1 VAKRIPRD
9 ESLSRVHGTGS
20 LFAAAYGNVGS
31 SIYYALG
38 VVALYALGLTPVT
51 FMIAGLI
58 FAATAASYTEAT
70 VMYPEA
76 GGSSSFARHAFH
88 EGWSF
93 FAAWGQMLNYIIT
106 VAISAFFVPHYLA
119 VFWGPLGHGPGDVI
133 AGVILIALLAAL
145 NVKGTQESARLNLVL
160 AIADLATQIVLVLI
174 GMVLVFNPD
183 ILVSQV
189 HLGVAP
195 SWGDFLLGIAVG
207 MVAYTGIETIS
218 NMAEEA
224 KDASRTIPRGVALV
238 VLAVVGLYAFLPI
251 IALSAM
257 PVVQHGGEY
266 TTALGT
272 TFADDPVLGIVENLG
287 LNGGLTDA
295 LRIYVG
301 VLAAVILLIAT
312 NAGLIGVSRLTYS
325 MGLHRQLP
333 ERLRQVHPKFRTPYI
348 AILIFSVVAM
358 ITLIPGKTAFLAT
371 MYSFGAMLSF
381 TIAHISVIKLRQRYP
396 DKERG
401 WKPPLNFSLRGVS
414 IPFTAVFGG
423 LGTFGA
429 WIVVMA
435 LDPVTLAAGG
445 AWMVF
450 GMALYVGYRRRHG
463 LSLTKTVKVK
473 TLEPLGVEEIEYKSV
488 LIAYDE
494 ETPFSEETMATAVKL
509 ASPRR
514 RAVHILSLIEVPS
527 HLPLDAPLEAQER
540 KAQEKI
546 ERAKL
551 IGGLRV
557 TGHVHRVRPNQ
568 AGRAMVE
575 EAHKVRASAIVIGL
589 RYRNG
594 APLYN
599 KALQTVLA
607 QRPCRVLV
615 VGEPGA
621 ARVAAGI

>member
-1 VAKRIPRD
+1 
-9 ESLSRVHGTGS
+9 
-20 LFAAAYGNVGS
+20 
-31 SIYYALG
+31 
-38 VVALYALGLTPVT
+38 
-51 FMIAGLI
+51 
-58 FAATAASYTEAT
+58 
-70 VMYPEA
+70 
-76 GGSSSFARHAFH
+76 
-88 EGWSF
+88 
-93 FAAWGQMLNYIIT
+93 
-106 VAISAFFVPHYLA
+106 
-119 VFWGPLGHGPGDVI
+119 
-133 AGVILIALLAAL
+133 
-145 NVKGTQESARLNLVL
+145 
-160 AIADLATQIVLVLI
+160 
-174 GMVLVFNPD
+174 
-183 ILVSQV
+183 
-189 HLGVAP
+189 
-195 SWGDFLLGIAVG
+195 
-207 MVAYTGIETIS
+207 
-218 NMAEEA
+218 
-224 KDASRTIPRGVALV
+224 
-238 VLAVVGLYAFLPI
+238 
-251 IALSAM
+251 
-257 PVVQHGGEY
+257 
-266 TTALGT
+266 
-272 TFADDPVLGIVENLG
+272 
-287 LNGGLTDA
+287 
-295 LRIYVG
+295 
-301 VLAAVILLIAT
+301 VILLIAT

-333 ERLRQVHPKFRTPYI
+333 ERLRAVHPKFRTPYI

-371 MYSFGAMLSF
+371 LYSFGAMLSF
-381 TIAHISVIKLRQRYP
+381 TIAHVSVIKLRQKYP
-396 DKERG
+396 DAERG
-401 WKPPLNFSLRGVS
+401 WKPPLNFSVRGVS

-429 WIVVMA
+429 WVVVMA

-445 AWMVF
+445 AWMV
-450 GMALYVGYRRRHG
+450 GGILLYVLYRRRHG

-494 ETPFSEETMATAVKL
+494 DTPFSEETMATAVKL

-527 HLPLDAPLEAQER
+527 HLPLDAPLETQER

-557 TGHVHRVRPNQ
+557 TGHVHRIRPNQ

-594 APLYN
+594 TPLYN

-621 ARVAAGI
+621 ARAAAGV

>member
-1 VAKRIPRD
+1 
-9 ESLSRVHGTGS
+9 
-20 LFAAAYGNVGS
+20 
-31 SIYYALG
+31 
-38 VVALYALGLTPVT
+38 
-51 FMIAGLI
+51 
-58 FAATAASYTEAT
+58 
-70 VMYPEA
+70 
-76 GGSSSFARHAFH
+76 
-88 EGWSF
+88 
-93 FAAWGQMLNYIIT
+93 
-106 VAISAFFVPHYLA
+106 
-119 VFWGPLGHGPGDVI
+119 
-133 AGVILIALLAAL
+133 
-145 NVKGTQESARLNLVL
+145 
-160 AIADLATQIVLVLI
+160 
-174 GMVLVFNPD
+174 
-183 ILVSQV
+183 
-189 HLGVAP
+189 
-195 SWGDFLLGIAVG
+195 

-224 KDASRTIPRGVALV
+224 KDASRTIPRGVGLT

-371 MYSFGAMLSF
+371 LYSFGAMLSF
-381 TIAHISVIKLRQRYP
+381 TIAHVSVIKLRQKYP
-396 DKERG
+396 DAERG
-401 WKPPLNFSLRGVS
+401 WKPPLNFNFRGVS

-429 WIVVMA
+429 WVVVMA

-450 GMALYVGYRRRHG
+450 GVLLYVGYRRRHG